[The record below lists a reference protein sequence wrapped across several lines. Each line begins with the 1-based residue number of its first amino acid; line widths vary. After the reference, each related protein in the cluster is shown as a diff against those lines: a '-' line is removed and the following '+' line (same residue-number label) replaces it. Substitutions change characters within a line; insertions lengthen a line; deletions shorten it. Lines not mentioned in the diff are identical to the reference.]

1 MRRNY
6 FDATQKKFY
15 FQNKNDKKIDY
26 DLLYSILI
34 NMKQNNQNELNYYY
48 EKAEEFFEIKII
60 KIISEKAFEF
70 QINGSLRLNIFDKKK
85 IFFQNEKENIENQ
98 IIVYNNE
105 QLLEVQDYFVDIYKT
120 KNIEFFDEYD
130 KLIYKKD
137 DIIDFFNKA
146 QKLKIVS
153 DDPEKTITGDFYKS
167 IFERYI
173 NKNYENNGQELSFN
187 FIDYCEE
194 KPDVFNF
201 VETDERKKFF
211 LEMDHFIDSIDKYVA
226 ISGISGTGKTIT
238 LLQYLLNLSYDYS
251 ECYFNIKVLYKTSN
265 IKKLASEFVKLFYKK
280 TQYNY
285 YEQLI
290 KLIEEQ
296 NNLLIWDKIIKILDF
311 AIDTSDIK
319 KKIVIVIDQY
329 KLGYDP
335 NLKLFDILRT
345 EKYSSK
351 IKFIICSS
359 IHEID
364 MKSNIT
370 YSTINKQLGLKN
382 IFLYK
387 YISNL
392 FSVEKIIKSNE
403 IKNMMKQFNYIPKY
417 YYIFINKYHKDE
429 EKVNDEENL
438 KKSIKKFLSFNFNYL
453 ENKLRS
459 FYVEKGIDIKEV
471 YNNICQILQGNLVNE
486 VYFQNIIQII
496 PLKYCIFEIK
506 DNQSFQI
513 TPAFE
518 LIYGP
523 LRKVYKETT
532 ITDMIKIAHLSE
544 LKNRG
549 ELGNIF
555 DSLVNSNFDIGKK
568 FFGLEI
574 SHVIIVNEIITFA
587 YIKQII
593 HSDKD
598 YLSRQIDYKRLN
610 DGKTIYLEQYNS
622 NGQCVD
628 GGFLIP
634 NKIPNKNNS
643 YDLLL
648 YQSSI
653 KKRKR
658 FSKAFIYN
666 YIYETTKYNI
676 RQTLG
681 IDIKKIYFVYIIDKD
696 DHSMIRYCIDSDIYY
711 LFYNYESSKF
721 FYNNSKEM
729 KDFNIKVFNKMEI
742 QKPNPEKI
750 KLFKLQDE
758 NNNFLPF
765 KRIFLTQKRNLE
777 TDTNIEEEKELK
789 EIQKNIKLK
798 ETKYGFKNEKAK
810 LKEAKISDFEESSI
824 EESEPN
830 VKKAELEDL
839 PKNWKTIFNEYDSYQ
854 LLKKNLPGYHS
865 IFPLPVFYIY
875 EDKYL
880 IVKNKDTGNIIG
892 NYSIYDFKTGKKLE
906 GIQLKNALDLF
917 EIKFYNT
924 DKDIFYVNAYRLT
937 KK

>member
-1 MRRNY
+1 MKRNY
-6 FDATQKKFY
+6 FDQKEKKFY

-26 DLLYSILI
+26 ELLYSKLI
-34 NMKQNNQNELNYYY
+34 NMKESNQNECNYYY
-48 EKAEEFFEIKII
+48 EKEKEFFKIKII
-60 KIISEKAFEF
+60 RIISEKAFEF
-70 QINGSLRLNIFDKKK
+70 QINGSLSLNIFDKKK
-85 IFFQNEKENIENQ
+85 IFFQNEKGNIENE
-98 IIVYNNE
+98 IMVYNNE
-105 QLLEVQDYFVDIYKT
+105 QLLEVQDYLVDIYKT
-120 KNIEFFDEYD
+120 KNIEFFDKYD

-153 DDPEKTITGDFYKS
+153 DNPEKIITGDFYKS

-173 NKNYENNGQELSFN
+173 NKNYENNGQQLSFN
-187 FIDYCEE
+187 FIDYSGE

-201 VETDERKKFF
+201 VETDERNNFF
-211 LEMDHFIDSIDKYVA
+211 LEMNHFIYSKDNYVA

-265 IKKLASEFVKLFYKK
+265 IKKLASEFVKLFYKQ
-280 TQYNY
+280 TQYKY

-290 KLIEEQ
+290 KLIEQ
-296 NNLLIWDKIIKILDF
+296 KNNLLIWDKIIKILDF

-319 KKIVIVIDQY
+319 KTIVIVIDQY

-335 NLKLFDILRT
+335 NLKLFEILRA

-359 IHEID
+359 IHERD

-387 YISNL
+387 FISNL
-392 FSVEKIIKSNE
+392 LSVEKIIKNNE

-417 YYIFINKYHKDE
+417 YYIFINNYHKDE
-429 EKVNDEENL
+429 EKVNDEVKL
-438 KKSIKKFLSFNFNYL
+438 KESIKKFLSFNFGYL

-486 VYFQNIIQII
+486 VNFQNIIQLI
-496 PLKYCIFEIK
+496 PLKYCIFENK
-506 DNQSFQI
+506 DDKYFQI

-523 LRKVYKETT
+523 LRKIYKETT
-532 ITDMIKIAHLSE
+532 INDMIKIAHLSQI
-544 LKNRG
+544 KNRG

-587 YIKQII
+587 YIRQII
-593 HSDKD
+593 HNDID
-598 YLSRQIDYKRLN
+598 YLSRQIDYKRLK

-634 NKIPNKNNS
+634 NKNDS

-653 KKRKR
+653 KKRNR
-658 FSKAFIYN
+658 FSKEFIYN
-666 YIYETTKYNI
+666 FIYETTKYNI
-676 RQTLG
+676 KQTLR
-681 IDIKKIYFVYIIDKD
+681 IDIDKIYFVYIIDKD
-696 DHSMIRYCIDSDIYY
+696 DHSMIKYCIESEIYY

-721 FYNNSKEM
+721 LYNNSKEM
-729 KDFNIKVFNKMEI
+729 KDFNSKIFNKMEI

-750 KLFKLQDE
+750 KLFKLQEEKNDL
-758 NNNFLPF
+758 LPF
-765 KRIFLTQKRNLE
+765 KPVFLTQKRNLE
-777 TDTNIEEEKELK
+777 TDTNSKEKKTELK
-789 EIQKNIKLK
+789 ETQEDIRFK
-798 ETKYGFKNEKAK
+798 ETKYGFKNEDAK
-810 LKEAKISDFEESSI
+810 LKEAKISNFEESSI
-824 EESEPN
+824 EESKPN
-830 VKKAELEDL
+830 VKKALEDL

-854 LLKKNLPGYHS
+854 FLKKNLPGYHS
-865 IFPLPVFYIY
+865 IFPLPIFYTY
-875 EDKYL
+875 ENKYL
-880 IVKNKDTGNIIG
+880 IVKSKDTGNIIG
-892 NYSIYDFKTGKKLE
+892 NYSFYDFKTGKKLE
-906 GIQLKNALDLF
+906 GKPLKNALDLF
-917 EIKFYNT
+917 QIQFFNS
-924 DKDIFYVNAYRLT
+924 DKDIFCVNAYRLT
-937 KK
+937 NK